1 MADKETVI
9 MALHQ
14 CSDKYELF
22 FDDKCEQC
30 PYRKVGPKCIMCLMQ
45 DALQLLED
53 DEEREA

>member
-22 FDDKCEQC
+22 FDDKCESC

-53 DEEREA
+53 DEE

>member
-9 MALHQ
+9 IALHQ

-22 FDDKCEQC
+22 FDDTCEQC
-30 PYRKVGPKCIMCLMQ
+30 PYCKVGLKCIMCLMQ

-53 DEEREA
+53 DEE